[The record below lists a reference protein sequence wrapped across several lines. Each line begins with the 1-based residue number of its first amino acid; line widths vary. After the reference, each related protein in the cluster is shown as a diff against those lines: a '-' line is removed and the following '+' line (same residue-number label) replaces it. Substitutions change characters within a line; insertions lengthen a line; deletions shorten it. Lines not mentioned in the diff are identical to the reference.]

1 MGKKLNSTF
10 FPRLLKNQEFSA
22 KMGVNQSKGS
32 VNITSTPNKGPAPAV
47 AENGKKVE
55 EKIIT
60 DEKITDDTTKI
71 NGDVEKV
78 TNGDAKKEEVVEE
91 DAKPETA
98 EGETEETVEEA
109 DGDKTTSEKKKTST
123 KDKIKKRLSIRSI
136 NFLKRKKKEDKEEVN
151 ESKNEANETKEEIP
165 EEKDEE
171 KKEADD
177 KEVEVKEEKLS
188 EEAVAAPVEE
198 KKDEEKSD
206 EPAPTEAP
214 TE

>member
-1 MGKKLNSTF
+1 MGRIAGIIQKTKLNVFSSA
-10 FPRLLKNQEFSA
+10 PKKSRFSA

-123 KDKIKKRLSIRSI
+123 KDKIK
-136 NFLKRKKKEDKEEVN
+136 
-151 ESKNEANETKEEIP
+151 
-165 EEKDEE
+165 
-171 KKEADD
+171 
-177 KEVEVKEEKLS
+177 
-188 EEAVAAPVEE
+188 
-198 KKDEEKSD
+198 
-206 EPAPTEAP
+206 
-214 TE
+214 

>member
-1 MGKKLNSTF
+1 MGSRSFAVKCEVQHQFDRKNSY
-10 FPRLLKNQEFSA
+10 LVAEFSA

-32 VNITSTPNKGPAPAV
+32 VNITSTPNKGPAPDL
-47 AENGKKVE
+47 NGKKVD

-60 DEKITDDTTKI
+60 DEKITDDTTKL

-78 TNGDAKKEEVVEE
+78 TTNGDAKKEEVVEE
-91 DAKPETA
+91 TETKPDTDAEETPVK
-98 EGETEETVEEA
+98 ESDETVEEA
-109 DGDKTTSEKKKTST
+109 DGEKTTSEKKKTST

-136 NFLKRKKKEDKEEVN
+136 NFLKRKKKEDKEDVN

-171 KKEADD
+171 KKETDE
-177 KEVEVKEEKLS
+177 KEATEEKPS

-198 KKDEEKSD
+198 KK
-206 EPAPTEAP
+206 
-214 TE
+214 